1 MIKALAKGSGLFAI
15 GSLPGGPRAY
25 RYLTREVMGTQ
36 GSHILKLQRIW
47 PEIASFYIELSGCGL
62 EDKLFLI
69 QECGWTPFHAC
80 LNFLTC
86 GNGGILINTRV
97 SGARLLERHATDA
110 VNEALHSAQALSYV
124 TPIPASRVRAL
135 EGLRWRK
142 DIAELLQ
149 GTGTEYHRNT
159 APGSLPVASDA
170 VDLIYSGGA
179 LEHYHPH
186 EFRSWLGEAYRVL
199 KPGGLLGFIL
209 DHRDHLHHFD
219 GRLPFLYHYSV
230 SATVY
235 GLTRRNALLYHNR
248 LLPREVM
255 DMVSSAGMEKVRLMR
270 RSVPVE
276 RWYVDGEE
284 MEGDS
289 GIERGKLRKEF
300 QSLSDDDLRT
310 AAAFYVYRKPL

>member
-1 MIKALAKGSGLFAI
+1 MIKALAKGSGLFTI
-15 GSLPGGPRAY
+15 GSLPGGTGAY

-47 PEIASFYIELSGCGL
+47 PEIASFYIELSGRGL
-62 EDKLFLI
+62 EDKVFMI

-86 GNGGILINTRV
+86 GNGGILVNTSI

-110 VNEALHSAQALSYV
+110 INEALNTVRALSGV
-124 TPIPASRVRAL
+124 TPIPAGRIRVL

-149 GTGTEYHRNT
+149 GTKATYYQDA
-159 APGSLPVASDA
+159 APGSLPVADNA

-186 EFRSWLGEAYRVL
+186 EFSSWLGEAYRVL
-199 KPGGLLGFIL
+199 KPGGTLGFIL

-219 GRLPFLYHYSV
+219 QRLPFLYHYSIS
-230 SATVY
+230 SASY

-248 LLPREVM
+248 LIPREVM
-255 DMVSSAGMEKVRLMR
+255 DMVSSAGLEKVRLMR

-284 MEGDS
+284 MEGDT
-289 GIERGKLRKEF
+289 GIERGKLREDF
-300 QSLSDDDLRT
+300 RGLSDDDLKT